1 MASGRMFNGMTKIA
15 LLSIFQTKTV
25 TRQGSETNG
34 SRMASVDLRCL
45 RVAGEEVEGEGFWK
59 TNVDV
64 PGELSCN
71 LMKQ

>member
-1 MASGRMFNGMTKIA
+1 MALGRMLNGMTKIA

-34 SRMASVDLRCL
+34 SRVASVGLRCL
-45 RVAGEEVEGEGFWK
+45 RVGGEEVEGEGFWK
-59 TNVDV
+59 TDVDV
-64 PGELSCN
+64 PRELSCN